1 MKFVLIL
8 ALLAFTFSSDIVVGG
23 WKKRS
28 VEENDFY
35 IDMAFKHANAEY
47 QKNNKGEGGDY
58 VERLTVF
65 SQLVNGNRY
74 KLTFIDP
81 TSGFLA
87 IQEYIVSMPLNS
99 SKNSN
104 DSNKNQN
111 LTVTI
116 SDHKEYE
123 ATGGLIDYNEPIF
136 TTIEN
141 KLYNHLKDT
150 KEKLKYIS
158 FAYAVDNYETNFIM
172 VNAFTEDGQHLYII
186 CQDKNTGKY
195 DSFHKVK

>member
-1 MKFVLIL
+1 MELVLIV
-8 ALLAFTFSSDIVVGG
+8 ALFAFIFSKSEIVVGG
-23 WKKRS
+23 WEKRS
-28 VEENDFY
+28 IDENDY
-35 IDMAFKHANAEY
+35 EIDMAFKIANAQY
-47 QKNNKGEGGDY
+47 QKDNKGEGSDY
-58 VERLTVF
+58 VVRLTVY
-65 SQLVNGNRY
+65 SQLTKGNQY
-74 KLTFIDP
+74 KVTFVDP
-81 TSGFLA
+81 TTGFLVV
-87 IQEYIVSMPLNS
+87 QEYHVYIPLQGSKENVTVSE
-99 SKNSN
+99 
-104 DSNKNQN
+104 
-111 LTVTI
+111 
-116 SDHKEYE
+116 HKEYE

-150 KEKLKYIS
+150 KAKLKYIS